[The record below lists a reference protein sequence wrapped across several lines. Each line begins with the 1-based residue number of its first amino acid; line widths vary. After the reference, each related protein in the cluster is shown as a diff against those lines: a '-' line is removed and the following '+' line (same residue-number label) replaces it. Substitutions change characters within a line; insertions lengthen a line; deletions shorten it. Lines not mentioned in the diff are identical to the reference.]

1 MPKELFDSK
10 YFRGQGPVYIGSR
23 DSAGKPTG
31 LVFIGD
37 VSAVDLTPSIER
49 SKRIE
54 NVSGN
59 SAVAVSSL
67 KSVEYSLSMTMASI
81 KPEHL
86 AIALDGSLSVV
97 TGTAVVDEAHT
108 AYLDKSTL
116 LNYNKIDT
124 VVVTGAGGT
133 PTYVLD
139 TDYVVNADTG
149 MINFISGGTITDAT
163 PVLIDYNFATQSII
177 KTDPGNLERFIVF
190 SGMNTADSDKQT
202 RCTMYKVKLD
212 PSALK
217 MITDDVTDMQLGG
230 VIELDTL
237 RPAGDQLF
245 SWNMET

>member
-10 YFRGQGPVYIGSR
+10 YFRGQGPVYVAGR
-23 DSAGKPTG
+23 DAAGKPTG

-37 VSAVDLTPSIER
+37 VSAVDLTPQIER
-49 SKRIE
+49 SEKLE

-59 SAVAVSSL
+59 SAVATSTL
-67 KSVEYSLSMTMASI
+67 KSVKYSLSMTMASV

-86 AIALDGSLSVV
+86 AIALDGSLTAVA
-97 TGTAVVDEAHT
+97 GTAVVDEAHT

-124 VVVTGAGGT
+124 VVVTGSGGT
-133 PTYVLD
+133 PTYVEG
-139 TDYVVNADTG
+139 TDYEVNADTG
-149 MINFISGGTITDAT
+149 MINFISGGTITDET
-163 PVLIDYNFATQSII
+163 DVLIDYNFATQNII

-190 SGMNTADSDKQT
+190 SGMNTSDNDKQT

-217 MITDDVTDMQLGG
+217 MITDDVTDMQIGG

-245 SWNMET
+245 SWNLEA

>member
-1 MPKELFDSK
+1 
-10 YFRGQGPVYIGSR
+10 
-23 DSAGKPTG
+23 
-31 LVFIGD
+31 
-37 VSAVDLTPSIER
+37 
-49 SKRIE
+49 
-54 NVSGN
+54 
-59 SAVAVSSL
+59 
-67 KSVEYSLSMTMASI
+67 
-81 KPEHL
+81 
-86 AIALDGSLSVV
+86 
-97 TGTAVVDEAHT
+97 
-108 AYLDKSTL
+108 
-116 LNYNKIDT
+116 
-124 VVVTGAGGT
+124 
-133 PTYVLD
+133 
-139 TDYVVNADTG
+139 

-190 SGMNTADSDKQT
+190 SGMNTADNDKQT